1 MATLPIGDRDRLFV
15 LTGAGVS
22 AESGLPTFRGADGL
36 WRGYRVEEVASP
48 VAWQRSPQMVWEFYS
63 WRRDVHRTVRPN
75 PGHVALVRLE
85 ERLGERM
92 FLCTQNVDS
101 LHEQAGSKR
110 VVHMHGRLLESRCDR
125 CTRPPFE
132 DTRSY
137 ASLDDVPR
145 CPCGGMWRP
154 NIVWFGETPMHLD
167 EILAAI
173 GRTTLFLAAGTSGAV
188 YPAASLAQAA
198 RQAGART
205 FYIGPEEPLN
215 RHAFDECFLGKSG
228 EVLPGL
234 LSVG

>member
-1 MATLPIGDRDRLFV
+1 
-15 LTGAGVS
+15 
-22 AESGLPTFRGADGL
+22 
-36 WRGYRVEEVASP
+36 
-48 VAWQRSPQMVWEFYS
+48 
-63 WRRDVHRTVRPN
+63 
-75 PGHVALVRLE
+75 
-85 ERLGERM
+85 M